1 MRHSPANAGSAS
13 LKSMPPSPAPPEAD
27 HRTALEQYRRRA
39 GIYDLELAAFEPIR
53 RRAVALLALRH
64 GDVVIDVG
72 CGTGLSL
79 PLLLAAI
86 GAEGRVI
93 GIEQSPE
100 MMAKAR
106 ARVRTNGWS
115 NVTLLQASAADAHIG
130 LVADAA
136 LLHFTHDILREER
149 AVANVLRHLRPG
161 AHITAA
167 GLKWAGLAG
176 WPLNLFVFGA
186 ALHSVSSLEGLTR
199 PWEHL
204 EARTEHPRLDTALG
218 GCVYLFSAEAARQGT
233 GLSHAGCVGRPGAA

>member
-1 MRHSPANAGSAS
+1 MQGQVSF
-13 LKSMPPSPAPPEAD
+13 KSMPPSPSPPEAD

-53 RRAVALLALRH
+53 RRAVALLALRR

-100 MMAKAR
+100 MIAKAR
-106 ARVRTNGWS
+106 ERVRANGWS

-130 LVADAA
+130 LPADAA
-136 LLHFTHDILREER
+136 LL
-149 AVANVLRHLRPG
+149 HLRPG

-167 GLKWAGLAG
+167 GLKWVGFPG

-186 ALHSVSSLEGLTR
+186 ALHSVSSFEGLAR

-204 EARTEHPRLDTALG
+204 EARTERPRLETALAG
-218 GCVYLFSAEAARQGT
+218 SVYLFSAEAARQAT
-233 GLSHAGCVGRPGAA
+233 ELSPG

>member
-1 MRHSPANAGSAS
+1 MQGQVSF
-13 LKSMPPSPAPPEAD
+13 KSMPPSPSPPEAD

-53 RRAVALLALRH
+53 RRAVALLALRR

-86 GAEGRVI
+86 GTEGRVI

-100 MMAKAR
+100 MIAR
-106 ARVRTNGWS
+106 ARERVRANGWS

-130 LVADAA
+130 LPADAA
-136 LLHFTHDILREER
+136 LLHFTHDILREQT

-167 GLKWAGLAG
+167 GLKWAGFPG

-186 ALHSVSSLEGLTR
+186 ALHSVSSFEGLAR

-204 EARTEHPRLDTALG
+204 EARTERPRLETALAG
-218 GCVYLFSAEAARQGT
+218 SVYLFSAEAARQAT
-233 GLSHAGCVGRPGAA
+233 ELSPG

>member
-1 MRHSPANAGSAS
+1 
-13 LKSMPPSPAPPEAD
+13 MPPSPSPPEAD
-27 HRTALEQYRRRA
+27 HRAALDQYRRRA

-53 RRAVALLALRH
+53 RRAVARLALRR

-100 MMAKAR
+100 MIAR
-106 ARVRTNGWS
+106 ARERVRANSWS
-115 NVTLLQASAADAHIG
+115 NVTLLQASVAEAHIG
-130 LVADAA
+130 LAADAA
-136 LLHFTHDILREER
+136 LLHFTHDILREKR

-161 AHITAA
+161 ARITAA
-167 GLKWAGLAG
+167 GLKWAGLPG

-204 EARTEHPRLDTALG
+204 EAQTECARLESALA
-218 GCVYLFSAEAARQGT
+218 GCVYLFSAEAASQGSSQ
-233 GLSHAGCVGRPGAA
+233 SHGRRAGRANDGSSTESHR